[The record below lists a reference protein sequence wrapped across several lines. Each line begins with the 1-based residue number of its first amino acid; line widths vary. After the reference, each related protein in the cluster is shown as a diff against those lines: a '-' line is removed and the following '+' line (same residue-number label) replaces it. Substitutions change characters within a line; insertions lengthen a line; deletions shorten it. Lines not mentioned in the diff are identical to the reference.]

1 MRSELLRTTALRPV
15 CASVAL
21 PSFFAI
27 GQTAPP
33 KKMTTDI
40 PQENTT
46 PDFVETRIGTLK
58 FFDGS
63 RDDKTTRPGRGQFS
77 VIPMTS
83 F

>member
-1 MRSELLRTTALRPV
+1 
-15 CASVAL
+15 
-21 PSFFAI
+21 
-27 GQTAPP
+27 
-33 KKMTTDI
+33 MTTDI